1 LDHSLA
7 PAPPF
12 ELGARNWRRLTIAI
26 GAAAAA
32 AIVLLVVA
40 VILIVPALA
49 HHLKPARATTTIPQG
64 AVGPHTPAGR
74 AKLSP
79 AQTPVMV
86 LNGNGRGGAAAA
98 SAHTIRSLGYRLGLV
113 GNAQRMDY
121 PVSIVMYR
129 PGLRAEGLKFAKKVG
144 VPAAAVGPLDG
155 IRVSKLGRAKLVY
168 ILGAS

>member
-1 LDHSLA
+1 MDHSIARPL
-7 PAPPF
+7 
-12 ELGARNWRRLTIAI
+12 ELGPRDWRKLTIV
-26 GAAAAA
+26 AAAVAAA
-32 AIVLLVVA
+32 AILTLVVA
-40 VILIVPALA
+40 VILIVPGVA
-49 HHLKPARATTTIPQG
+49 HHLKSAQASATVPQG

-86 LNGNGRGGAAAA
+86 LNGNGRSGAAAT
-98 SAHTIRSLGYRLGLV
+98 SAHTIRGLGYRLGLV
-113 GNAQRMDY
+113 GNAPRMDY

-155 IRVSKLGRAKLVY
+155 IRVSKLGRARLVY
-168 ILGAS
+168 IVGHS